1 MPIRHT
7 IVLLDPTDISAPR
20 PAEALSRPQPP
31 PAARCG
37 LSAASWAAYAG
48 PSRQREARWPIS
60 VAQEDATVRGPEGSI
75 CTIRPRATIPP
86 RTRIPLRIRQRQ
98 ARQEWLL
105 LRVTS
110 VVLILLAGAMA
121 VFIALM
127 IAGYH

>member
-7 IVLLDPTDISAPR
+7 IVLLDPTDISAPP
-20 PAEALSRPQPP
+20 PAEALSRPRPP

-48 PSRQREARWPIS
+48 PS
-60 VAQEDATVRGPEGSI
+60 
-75 CTIRPRATIPP
+75 
-86 RTRIPLRIRQRQ
+86 RQRQ

-127 IAGYH
+127 IAGHH